1 MADKFK
7 GELDPQIAEL
17 LTVDD
22 GEDNETTPDF
32 GTLLNETGSAKTQN
46 QAKPREKFYKT
57 KIIEEKAKP
66 FFKDRDFYKKAIQ
79 GEGEATK
86 RVHDFLTQFLNAK
99 DPQDKSM
106 FRARLIPAF
115 WNLASSIAGKI
126 SQKLPL
132 CKILLLRFG
141 VLSPSLIAPQQ
152 QEMLSKIIFD
162 NKTGQ
167 PIHYLDE
174 WLKKIAAGVVNLSA
188 TDELKR
194 VQKDSNQKILDKM
207 DQTKGQR
214 DSEILLL
221 KNKLTERDTFENQ
234 LVLCVKN
241 IMNHPAQ
248 GGFEGLGGPYSGD
261 QRQSISS
268 IGDILR
274 KLNFLD
280 KDISR
285 SYRVLHDLAQ
295 NIDMLN
301 KKADGVQVSAVAS
314 DQVISEF
321 NTIRQMSKLC
331 VGRKGNHFPILMKHY
346 LRPNIRD
353 LGIREN
359 IINGLAFVE
368 SLDAGL
374 FLRTYKNQTTRIVPN
389 IVILPNYGE
398 RGICWEPF
406 ERKNRASSRGRIAI
420 PLYPKN
426 LHIAVISACADLRW
440 QVAKEKAL
448 HYWMEEG
455 ITGRYYQWFQD
466 QKLRGDVKE
475 YFINDYI
482 LWITKESEGTQKLD
496 RTVRGIFW
504 RLMPFPQELKDK
516 LRNRGY
522 VYNELYKKDINISR
536 SDGY

>member
-17 LTVDD
+17 LTVND
-22 GEDNETTPDF
+22 GQENGTNPDF
-32 GTLLNETGSAKTQN
+32 GTLSGEAGLKVQN
-46 QAKPREKFYKT
+46 QTKAAEKFHKI
-57 KIIEEKAKP
+57 KIIEEKPKP
-66 FFKDRDFYKKAIQ
+66 LFNDKDFYKKAIQ
-79 GEGEATK
+79 GEGESTK

-106 FRARLIPAF
+106 YRARLIPAF
-115 WNLASSIAGKI
+115 WDLASSISGKI
-126 SQKLPL
+126 SMKLPL
-132 CKILLLRFG
+132 CKILLLRYG
-141 VLSPSLIAPQQ
+141 ILSPSLITPPQ
-152 QEMLSKIIFD
+152 QEMLSKIILN
-162 NKTGQ
+162 NKTGH
-167 PIHYLDE
+167 PLYYIDE
-174 WLKKIAAGVVNLSA
+174 WLKRIASGEENISA

-194 VQKDSNQKILDKM
+194 TQKDSNQKILDKM

-221 KNKLTERDTFENQ
+221 KNKLTERDACENQ

-248 GGFEGLGGPYSGD
+248 GLEGLGEPYSGD
-261 QRQSISS
+261 QKRSMTSINE
-268 IGDILR
+268 ILR
-274 KLNFLD
+274 KLGFLD
-280 KDISR
+280 RDISR
-285 SYRVLHDLAQ
+285 SYNTLQNLEQ
-295 NIDMLN
+295 NINMLN
-301 KKADGVQVSAVAS
+301 KKADGVQVTAVDS
-314 DQVISEF
+314 EQVISEF

-359 IINGLAFVE
+359 IINELAFVE

-374 FLRTYKNQTTRIVPN
+374 FLRTYKNQTTRIIPN
-389 IVILPNYGE
+389 ILILPNFGE
-398 RGICWEPF
+398 KGICWEPF
-406 ERKNRASSRGRIAI
+406 ERKNRSSSRGRVAI

-455 ITGRYYQWFQD
+455 ITGNYYQWFQN

-482 LWITKESEGTQKLD
+482 LWITRESEGTQKLD

-522 VYNELYKKDINISR
+522 VYNELFKKDINISK